1 MRVKQNDTNPKSKRL
16 DEMINFSKMI
26 NSIFLIALVTIS
38 LIGINVLQNP
48 IDSSAISIFVLL
60 IIVILFYLLFKK
72 GYPKIAGIGLIVI
85 VSIVIT
91 YNFIIA
97 GGINDNGMVI
107 FPVLITISGLIM
119 GKRFIPFMTGLALS
133 EISFIYW
140 MTVSGQIT
148 PFDGAVTVYP
158 HNYFT
163 LVVMLVVTG
172 LIIWIMVTTLEKNYY
187 KLIKSENDLRVS
199 YEQTID
205 GWGNALEL
213 FDEETEGHSIRVTE
227 LTLKLARRMD
237 VAEADIEQIRRGAR
251 LHDIGK
257 MGVSDQI
264 LNKPGPLTTQERYQV
279 EKHPLLAYGLLKEI
293 PFLEKA
299 LEIPVFHHERW
310 DGSGYPYHMAGKDIP
325 LAARIFAI
333 ADNWDALTSD
343 RPYRKAWPIKAVI
356 QYIQEEKGKK
366 FDPDLV
372 DTFLKIVSE

>member
-85 VSIVIT
+85 VSIIIT

>member
-1 MRVKQNDTNPKSKRL
+1 MSLKQIEVNPQSNNL

-26 NSIFLIALVTIS
+26 NSIFLIALGTVS

-60 IIVILFYLLFKK
+60 IIVILLFLLFKK
-72 GYPKIAGIGLIVI
+72 GYEKTAGIGLIVI
-85 VSIVIT
+85 VSVVVT

-119 GKRFIPFMTGLALS
+119 GKRIIPFMTGLALS
-133 EISFIYW
+133 EISYIYW
-140 MTVSGQIT
+140 LTISGRIF

-158 HNYFT
+158 HNFFT
-163 LVVMLVVTG
+163 VIVLLVVTG
-172 LIIWIMVTTLEKNYY
+172 FIIWITVTTIEKNYQ
-187 KLIKSENDLRVS
+187 KLIKSENNLRVS
-199 YEQTID
+199 YEQTIE

-213 FDEETEGHSIRVTE
+213 YDEETEGHSIRVTE
-227 LTLKLARRMD
+227 LTLKLARKLD
-237 VAEADIEQIRRGAR
+237 IAEPDIEQIRRGAR

-257 MGVSDQI
+257 MGVSDLV

-279 EKHPLLAYGLLKEI
+279 EKHPLLAYELLKEI

-333 ADNWDALTSD
+333 IDNWDALTSD
-343 RPYRKAWPIKAVI
+343 RPYRKAWPTKSVI
-356 QYIQEEKGKK
+356 EYIQEEKGKK

-372 DTFLKIVSE
+372 DTFLELVSD

>member
-1 MRVKQNDTNPKSKRL
+1 
-16 DEMINFSKMI
+16 
-26 NSIFLIALVTIS
+26 
-38 LIGINVLQNP
+38 
-48 IDSSAISIFVLL
+48 
-60 IIVILFYLLFKK
+60 
-72 GYPKIAGIGLIVI
+72 
-85 VSIVIT
+85 
-91 YNFIIA
+91 
-97 GGINDNGMVI
+97 
-107 FPVLITISGLIM
+107 
-119 GKRFIPFMTGLALS
+119 
-133 EISFIYW
+133 
-140 MTVSGQIT
+140 
-148 PFDGAVTVYP
+148 
-158 HNYFT
+158 
-163 LVVMLVVTG
+163 
-172 LIIWIMVTTLEKNYY
+172 
-187 KLIKSENDLRVS
+187 
-199 YEQTID
+199 
-205 GWGNALEL
+205 
-213 FDEETEGHSIRVTE
+213 
-227 LTLKLARRMD
+227 MD

>member
-1 MRVKQNDTNPKSKRL
+1 MSVKQIDVNPQSKSL
-16 DEMINFSKMI
+16 EEMINFSKMI
-26 NSIFLIALVTIS
+26 NSIFLIALVTVS

-60 IIVILFYLLFKK
+60 IVVILLFLLFKK
-72 GYPKIAGIGLIVI
+72 GYIKTAGIGLIVI
-85 VSIVIT
+85 VSVVVT

-140 MTVSGQIT
+140 LTVSGRIT

-158 HNYFT
+158 HNFFT
-163 LVVMLVVTG
+163 VVVMIVVTG
-172 LIIWIMVTTLEKNYY
+172 LIIWITVTTIEKNYL
-187 KLIKSENDLRVS
+187 KLIKSEYDLRVS
-199 YEQTID
+199 YEQTIE

-237 VAEADIEQIRRGAR
+237 IAEPDIEQIRRGAR

-264 LNKPGPLTTQERYQV
+264 LNKPGPLTIQERYQV
-279 EKHPLLAYGLLKEI
+279 EKHPLLAYELLKEI

-343 RPYRKAWPIKAVI
+343 RPYRKAWPVKAVI
-356 QYIQEEKGKK
+356 QYFQEEKGKK
-366 FDPDLV
+366 FEPGLV
-372 DTFLKIVSE
+372 DTFLEIFSD